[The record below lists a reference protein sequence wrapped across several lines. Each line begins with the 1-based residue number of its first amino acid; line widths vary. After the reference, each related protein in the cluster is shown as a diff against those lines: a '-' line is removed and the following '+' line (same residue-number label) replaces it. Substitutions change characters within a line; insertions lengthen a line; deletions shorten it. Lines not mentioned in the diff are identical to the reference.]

1 MTLLILGLIIF
12 LGAHSSRIFAE
23 SWRTQFIARRGEG
36 MYKGLYALASFA
48 GLALIVWGYGASRAN
63 PVDLYNPPL
72 WTRHLAALLMLASLI
87 FLAAAYVRG
96 NRIKAAVGHPM
107 VLSVK
112 VWALAHLL
120 ANGRLADVVLFGSF
134 LVWAVFNFSAA
145 RRRDRA
151 AGTTYPVGA
160 PSKTI
165 LTVIIGLAAWAA
177 FTFALHAWLIGVA
190 PLG

>member
-12 LGAHSSRIFAE
+12 LSAHSTRIFAE

-151 AGTTYPVGA
+151 ASTTYPVGA

-165 LTVIIGLAAWAA
+165 LTVVIGLAAWAA